1 MTAERAVKF
10 VKKVSYFGKFDYLNI
25 QSCIRKSIILMFS
38 SSSRDKV
45 TFLQQNSVS
54 DVSAGIRSSG
64 WAQARRLDT
73 NLAKSL

>member
-1 MTAERAVKF
+1 MTAEIAVKL
-10 VKKVSYFGKFDYLNI
+10 VKKLTYFGEFDYLNS
-25 QSCIRKSIILMFS
+25 SCIRKSIILMFS

-45 TFLQQNSVS
+45 PFLQQNSVAG
-54 DVSAGIRSSG
+54 VSVGVRPSG